1 MIPIAQTIQNKKINA
16 GIIPILGLE
25 ILQNHSNKNSMSLAQ
40 IQACKQIEW
49 NRGPRIIYIQAI
61 AF

>member
-40 IQACKQIEW
+40 IQACKQPFDFQH
-49 NRGPRIIYIQAI
+49 NFQKQTHCRTL
-61 AF
+61 